1 MHNVKRHD
9 KNTIQ
14 NNKFLITMKP
24 NSPIVNNKANQEVD
38 ASTSVSYLRL
48 RMFIANSPYLM
59 LIYVYKGRDP
69 LREEPY
75 IKRRKTG
82 KVFFKK
88 KYRLTFNNLS
98 IRKWKESLRRK
109 KFTDEPQRQRSEF
122 VTRLTFMRTSQ
133 GLNSQK
139 IITDMKMRKVSIFS
153 PQNWKNF
160 KALLVN

>member
-59 LIYVYKGRDP
+59 LIYMYKGRDP
-69 LREEPY
+69 LREEPN

-88 KYRLTFNNLS
+88 KISLN
-98 IRKWKESLRRK
+98 IQQPEHPKMKRKPTEKE
-109 KFTDEPQRQRSEF
+109 
-122 VTRLTFMRTSQ
+122 
-133 GLNSQK
+133 
-139 IITDMKMRKVSIFS
+139 IY
-153 PQNWKNF
+153 
-160 KALLVN
+160 